1 MFLSEKV
8 TYRVMRACIG
18 IAMGMAIWLMYI
30 GYLVLSNEPN
40 MQSPSSSAQVVLTPV
55 LSEQK

>member
-8 TYRVMRACIG
+8 TYRVKRACIG
-18 IAMGMAIWLMYI
+18 IALGMAIWLIYVS
-30 GYLVLSNEPN
+30 YLILSNAPN
-40 MQSPSSSAQVVLTPV
+40 MQLPLSSAQVVLTPV